1 MTVPQPSEN
10 FLDRALHELKSCVT
24 SYFVD
29 YNALGDVYDA
39 SEDVLEVWILTG
51 RDQSTVLKTMVDDTF
66 TPSTGI
72 PVNVMLVDPNA
83 LLNAVVAGNGPDVV
97 ISTDSWN
104 PVNYALRHA
113 VEDLTQ
119 FDDLQEVLDQFY
131 PSAYAAFS
139 FNGGLYALP
148 ETQLCSILFY
158 RSDIL
163 EEYGLSVPETWDDL
177 IAMLPTIQG
186 ANMSVGIPLPRHC
199 RPESLFLLRHA
210 LPAWRRALQRCC
222 DPHHH
227 QQRSGCAGV

>member
-83 LLNAVVAGNGPDVV
+83 LLNAVVAATVRM
-97 ISTDSWN
+97 S
-104 PVNYALRHA
+104 
-113 VEDLTQ
+113 
-119 FDDLQEVLDQFY
+119 
-131 PSAYAAFS
+131 S
-139 FNGGLYALP
+139 F
-148 ETQLCSILFY
+148 Q
-158 RSDIL
+158 
-163 EEYGLSVPETWDDL
+163 
-177 IAMLPTIQG
+177 PTAG
-186 ANMSVGIPLPRHC
+186 T
-199 RPESLFLLRHA
+199 RPTTRFATR
-210 LPAWRRALQRCC
+210 WRI
-222 DPHHH
+222 
-227 QQRSGCAGV
+227 

>member
-97 ISTDSWN
+97 IPTDSWT
-104 PVNYALRHA
+104 PGNYALRHA
-113 VEDLTQ
+113 VE
-119 FDDLQEVLDQFY
+119 E
-131 PSAYAAFS
+131 
-139 FNGGLYALP
+139 
-148 ETQLCSILFY
+148 
-158 RSDIL
+158 
-163 EEYGLSVPETWDDL
+163 
-177 IAMLPTIQG
+177 
-186 ANMSVGIPLPRHC
+186 
-199 RPESLFLLRHA
+199 
-210 LPAWRRALQRCC
+210 
-222 DPHHH
+222 
-227 QQRSGCAGV
+227 

>member
-83 LLNAVVAGNGPDVV
+83 LLNAVVAGNGPGCRHF
-97 ISTDSWN
+97 N
-104 PVNYALRHA
+104 RQLEPRQLRASPRGGGFDA
-113 VEDLTQ
+113 V
-119 FDDLQEVLDQFY
+119 
-131 PSAYAAFS
+131 
-139 FNGGLYALP
+139 
-148 ETQLCSILFY
+148 
-158 RSDIL
+158 R
-163 EEYGLSVPETWDDL
+163 
-177 IAMLPTIQG
+177 
-186 ANMSVGIPLPRHC
+186 
-199 RPESLFLLRHA
+199 
-210 LPAWRRALQRCC
+210 
-222 DPHHH
+222 
-227 QQRSGCAGV
+227 